1 MKIDPVTYEVDV
13 SAGTHPLYVWEAPV
27 RIWHWAMAVCMAV
40 MIVTGFLIGAPLV
53 ANLGDTWATYDFAY
67 IRLAHFAAGMVFTV
81 IFIWRLYWGIVGNK
95 YSRMILVP
103 PLWSLKWWKMLFEQ
117 VKYYLFFRKTSP
129 EYAGHNPLAQCA
141 MFFMFTLGSFVI
153 IITGFALYAQ
163 AWGADAGWYAWF
175 EWVFVL
181 FGDSQAVR
189 TTHHAFMYIFILFSI
204 AHIYMSFRE
213 DIMGGATTISSMTS
227 GLRMFKH
234 GAGEH

>member
-67 IRLAHFAAGMVFTV
+67 IRLAHFAAGMIFTV

-117 VKYYLFFRKTSP
+117 VKYYLFLKKD
-129 EYAGHNPLAQCA
+129 HPLGAKLGVPQKISYLLIPILIVL
-141 MFFMFTLGSFVI
+141 MFW
-153 IITGFALYAQ
+153 TGLCLWA
-163 AWGADAGWYAWF
+163 
-175 EWVFVL
+175 
-181 FGDSQAVR
+181 
-189 TTHHAFMYIFILFSI
+189 
-204 AHIYMSFRE
+204 
-213 DIMGGATTISSMTS
+213 
-227 GLRMFKH
+227 
-234 GAGEH
+234 